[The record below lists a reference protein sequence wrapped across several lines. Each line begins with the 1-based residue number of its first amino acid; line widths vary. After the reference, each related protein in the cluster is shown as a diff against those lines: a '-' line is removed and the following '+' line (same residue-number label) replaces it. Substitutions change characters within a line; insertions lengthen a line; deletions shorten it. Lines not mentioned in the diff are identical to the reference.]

1 MAEAAGRLG
10 VAANTVS
17 TLVRQLVDAGVIER
31 VADEADRR
39 VARLVLADEARARV
53 EVWRDRRSVIVGQAL
68 STLTAEDRASIE
80 AALPAL
86 SRLASALA
94 AAGSEGGGQ

>member
-17 TLVRQLVDAGVIER
+17 TLVRQLVDDGVIER

-68 STLTAEDRASIE
+68 SSLTGEDRARIE
-80 AALPAL
+80 LRYQL

-94 AAGSEGGGQ
+94 AAGSEGEG